1 MKRMISLIAIASILS
16 LASFSKAPVA
26 KGKTHCCLGNY
37 IIEKAADPIL
47 VNGVALKSF
56 VVSYDNS
63 DMTVTIGIDNSD
75 KKCTTYIV
83 KSDDLTVQYDC
94 KRQIFGVNRVN
105 RKYLDDGHETSDKL
119 LNRSEYFHQI
129 VLTRNENSQLGYVKL
144 ISVFYP
150 KLIKDYEKVFAVK

>member
-1 MKRMISLIAIASILS
+1 MISLIAIASILS

-37 IIEKAADPIL
+37 IIEKANDPIL
-47 VNGVALKSF
+47 VDGVPLKSF

-75 KKCTTYIV
+75 KKCTTFIV
-83 KSDDLTVQYDC
+83 MSDDLTVQYDAN
-94 KRQIFGVNRVN
+94 RNRFGVNKVN
-105 RKYLDDGHETSDKL
+105 KKYLDDGHKTSDML
-119 LNRSEYFHQI
+119 LNRSEYFHQK
-129 VLTRNENSQLGYVKL
+129 VLTQSVCSQLDYVKL

-150 KLIKDYEKVFAVK
+150 KLVKDYEKVFAVK

>member
-16 LASFSKAPVA
+16 LAGFSEASVA
-26 KGKTHCCLGNY
+26 KGKTHSCLGNY
-37 IIEKAADPIL
+37 IIEKAADPIF
-47 VNGVALKSF
+47 VDGVALKSF

-63 DMTVTIGIDNSD
+63 DMTVTIGIDDSD

-94 KRQIFGVNRVN
+94 NGQIFGVNRVAK
-105 RKYLDDGHETSDKL
+105 KYLDNGLETSDNL
-119 LNRSEYFHQI
+119 LNRSEYFHQKL
-129 VLTRNENSQLGYVKL
+129 LTQNEQTQLERVKL

-150 KLIKDYEKVFAVK
+150 KLVKDYEKVFAVK